1 MQQSDQHNTDV
12 VETHSAAVLNVTEA
26 CAELRVSRWTLY
38 ELIRSR
44 KLSTR
49 APTRNA
55 AMMSGTTIR
64 FGCVPISRQQCH
76 KEIGLMEFVS
86 RPDLFE
92 RAPH

>member
-44 KLSTR
+44 KLSTIKIGRRRLIPREAVSTLVDQLR
-49 APTRNA
+49 AEGAT
-55 AMMSGTTIR
+55 
-64 FGCVPISRQQCH
+64 
-76 KEIGLMEFVS
+76 
-86 RPDLFE
+86 
-92 RAPH
+92 